1 MISSGFEG
9 ELMNMTRAI
18 RFVAAV
24 VLCALLTA
32 SVYAAQTSLDGQWEG
47 GLVREDSEARVTINF
62 KTTDNG
68 IEGTMTMP
76 TVGMFRQPLSKIAF
90 NSPKA
95 HFEQENVAAVFD
107 GVIHGNEISGDLQII
122 GLNGK
127 FYLKRGKEE
136 PLPYKQEEV
145 RFRNGN
151 VTLSG
156 TLTTPLTGG
165 SHPAI
170 VFTHGG
176 GPDTR
181 DAAKFL
187 ADHFAR
193 RGVASLIYDK
203 RGVGAS
209 APELD
214 WGRSSFDDLA
224 GDALAGVQLLKTR
237 KEINPRK
244 IGLYGPSNGGW
255 TVEKAAA
262 RSNDVAFII
271 VNSGGGVLSWESE
284 VFRVEAETRAEGF
297 SENEITE
304 AVLFMRKKFEV
315 ARTGQGWE
323 QFQSLI
329 EKSRKERWFRF
340 VAAPR
345 SLERLREA
353 WTGQFSYDPYAD
365 LQKLR
370 IPVLGLFGES
380 DTEVPAR
387 QIADR
392 TRKAL
397 RSSKSKN
404 YTIKEF
410 PRAGHG
416 IMVFPEEGKPW
427 HFFGFADGYMDLMTD
442 WVLKQVKS

>member
-1 MISSGFEG
+1 MARVILFIA
-9 ELMNMTRAI
+9 AI
-18 RFVAAV
+18 L
-24 VLCALLTA
+24 LCAFFAA
-32 SVYAAQTSLDGQWEG
+32 SARAPQVSLEGQWEG
-47 GLVREDSEARVTINF
+47 ALVREGSEAEVTINF
-62 KTTDNG
+62 RTTVNG
-68 IEGTMTMP
+68 VEGTMTMP
-76 TVGMFRQPLSKIAF
+76 SVGMFRQPLSKIAF
-90 NSPKA
+90 DAPKA
-95 HFEQENVAAVFD
+95 HFEQENVAAVFE
-107 GVIHGNEISGDLQII
+107 GVVRGDQIAGDLQII
-122 GLNGK
+122 GLNGT

-136 PLPYKQEEV
+136 ALPYKQEEV

-151 VTLSG
+151 VTLGG
-156 TLTTPLTGG
+156 TLTVPLTRGP
-165 SHPAI
+165 HPAI

-181 DAAKFL
+181 DAARFF

-193 RGVASLIYDK
+193 YGVASLIYDK

-214 WGRSSFDDLA
+214 WGRSSFEDLA
-224 GDALAGVQLLKTR
+224 GDALAGVRWLKTR
-237 KEINPRK
+237 KDINPRR

-262 RSNDVAFII
+262 RSDDVAFII
-271 VNSGGGVLSWESE
+271 VNSGGGVPSWESE

-297 SENEITE
+297 PESEIKE
-304 AVLFMRKKFEV
+304 AVAFMRQKFEV

-329 EKSRKERWFRF
+329 EKSRKEKWFRF
-340 VAAPR
+340 VAAPN
-345 SLERLREA
+345 SLGRLREA
-353 WTGQFSYDPYAD
+353 WAGQFSYDPYAD

-370 IPVLGLFGES
+370 IPVLGLFGEL

-397 RSSKSKN
+397 RSGKSN
-404 YTIKEF
+404 DYTIKEF
-410 PRAGHG
+410 PRAAHG
-416 IMVFPEEGKPW
+416 IMVFPEEGKAW
-427 HFFGFADGYMDLMTD
+427 HFFGFAEGYMDLMTD
-442 WVLKQVKS
+442 WVLKQVK

>member
-1 MISSGFEG
+1 MARVMS
-9 ELMNMTRAI
+9 
-18 RFVAAV
+18 FVAAI
-24 VLCALLTA
+24 VLCAFIAA
-32 SVYAAQTSLDGQWEG
+32 SVHAAQVSLDGQWEG
-47 GLVREDSEARVTINF
+47 TLVREGSEAKVIVNF
-62 KTTDNG
+62 KTTAG
-68 IEGTMTMP
+68 GVEGTMTMP
-76 TVGMFRQPLSKIAF
+76 SVGMFRQPLSKITF

-107 GVIHGNEISGDLQII
+107 GVVRGDELSGDLQII
-122 GLNGK
+122 GLNGT
-127 FYLKRGKEE
+127 FHLRRAREG
-136 PLPYKQEEV
+136 PLPYRQEEV
-145 RFRNGN
+145 RFQNGG
-151 VTLSG
+151 VTLGG
-156 TLTTPLTGG
+156 TLTIPLARGP
-165 SHPAI
+165 HPAI

-181 DAAKFL
+181 DAARFF

-193 RGVASLIYDK
+193 HGVASLIYDK

-214 WGRSSFDDLA
+214 WGRSRFDDLA
-224 GDALAGVQLLKTR
+224 GDALAGVRLLKTR
-237 KEINPRK
+237 KEINPRE

-271 VNSGGGVLSWESE
+271 VNSGGGVPSWESE
-284 VFRVEAETRAEGF
+284 IFRVEAETRAEGF
-297 SENEITE
+297 SEGEVKE
-304 AVLFMRKKFEV
+304 AVAFMQKKFEV

-353 WTGQFSYDPYAD
+353 WAGQFSYDPYAD

-370 IPVLGLFGES
+370 IPVLGLFGEL
-380 DTEVPAR
+380 DTEVPAK

-397 RSSKSKN
+397 RGGKSQD

-410 PRAGHG
+410 PDAGHG

-427 HFFGFADGYMDLMTD
+427 HFFGFAGGYMDLMTD
-442 WVLKQVKS
+442 WVLKHAKA